1 MKKFIFVFK
10 FILILI
16 LLKSCYARPKYRLVS
31 SYTDSFFLD
40 KSKKYLFIKNN
51 LHTNNINFIKKIDN
65 DFREMI
71 GENLHYE
78 YSPLEFDINQPV
90 RVTNYFVNLL
100 KEAYSNDYDYVI
112 LLRFIRKPTNTND
125 IDQKAITITEKNIV
139 TTREY
144 HAIIQVIDLKEEKI
158 IYSKEAI
165 SNYKKA
171 FSTGVTTSQMK
182 QLEDTY
188 LKVFNDFSKKDNS
201 IY

>member
-78 YSPLEFDINQPV
+78 YSPLEFDINQAV

>member
-40 KSKKYLFIKNN
+40 KSKKHLFIKNN